1 MRRFQ
6 LRRRSACWALLARPA
21 PRRQTARPA
30 PLARRSRAPS
40 REGQRLSRLRSA
52 GGASFRQ
59 IPQSSCHPFPAGG
72 IGTILLLTNQV
83 KSPARTRRAPIF
95 GRAQLLNFKI
105 AKVDTE
111 GFRFL
116 AKLVCAHTL
125 DAGGVEDRRRESARQ
140 CSLKVVGHEVARLGF
155 YSSLSSAMRS
165 MKYSLNP
172 GKQKSKIPFDRS

>member
-6 LRRRSACWALLARPA
+6 LRRRSACWALLAKPA
-21 PRRQTARPA
+21 PRKRSVRPA
-30 PLARRSRAPS
+30 PLARRSQAPS
-40 REGQRLSRLRSA
+40 QEERRLSRQQCA
-52 GGASFRQ
+52 GSTSFRQ
-59 IPQSSCHPFPAGG
+59 FPQSSCHPFPAGG
-72 IGTILLLTNQV
+72 IGTIVPLTNQV
-83 KSPARTRRAPIF
+83 KSPARTRRVPIF

-116 AKLVCAHTL
+116 AKLVFAHTL
-125 DAGGVEDRRRESARQ
+125 DTGGVEDRRRESARQ
-140 CSLKVVGHEVARLGF
+140 CSLKVVGHEVAELGF

-172 GKQKSKIPFDRS
+172 GKQKFKIPFDRS

>member
-1 MRRFQ
+1 M
-6 LRRRSACWALLARPA
+6 
-21 PRRQTARPA
+21 
-30 PLARRSRAPS
+30 
-40 REGQRLSRLRSA
+40 
-52 GGASFRQ
+52 
-59 IPQSSCHPFPAGG
+59 
-72 IGTILLLTNQV
+72 
-83 KSPARTRRAPIF
+83 KSPARTRRVPIF

-116 AKLVCAHTL
+116 AKLVFAHTL

-140 CSLKVVGHEVARLGF
+140 CSLKVVGHEVAELGF